1 MVVGISGSECV
12 TNFNESDFEIP
23 ADLAQ
28 KLTQT
33 VGNLTVLPGI
43 ASEAVQKMR
52 DPECSSLHATKII
65 ERDPKLTTDL
75 LKLAN
80 SAIFCSGQET
90 SSLHQAITRIGF
102 DNCRNLILV
111 SSLSSALQAMPI
123 EQHWIREQLAQHG
136 LVTAMISQEINL
148 ALRCGFKGEEFTV
161 SILHDVGRLL
171 IAATFPNEFEAID
184 PLDFE
189 EASLS
194 PIELERSV
202 LGTDH
207 CEIGAWF
214 AAKSCL
220 PSELVD
226 AIRTHHSTA
235 LAKNPRLSTLVAAA
249 DHIANHLQVNETID
263 DYELFNNS
271 PLTELLNVM
280 GLSPDCLLN
289 NSDPEVLSKARLN
302 VAFENAIQMLSHA

>member
-1 MVVGISGSECV
+1 MVVGVNGSECV
-12 TNFNESDFEIP
+12 TSFNASEFEIP
-23 ADLAQ
+23 ADLAE
-28 KLTQT
+28 KLIQT
-33 VGNLTVLPGI
+33 VGNLTVLPGV
-43 ASEAVQKMR
+43 ASDAVQRMR
-52 DPECSSLHATKII
+52 DPNCSSLDATKVI
-65 ERDPKLTTDL
+65 ELDPKLTTDL
-75 LKLAN
+75 LKMAN

-123 EQHWIREQLAQHG
+123 DQHWVREQLAQHG

-161 SILHDVGRLL
+161 SILHDIGRLL

-189 EASLS
+189 ESELS
-194 PIELERSV
+194 PVDLERSV

-220 PSELVD
+220 PIELID
-226 AIRTHHSTA
+226 AIRTHHATS
-235 LAKNPRLSTLVAAA
+235 LSKNPRLSTLVAAA

-263 DYELFNNS
+263 DYEVVNN
-271 PLTELLNVM
+271 PALAELCSLM
-280 GLSPDCLLN
+280 GLAPDCLLN
-289 NSDPEVLSKARLN
+289 NSEQDVLSKARLN
-302 VAFENAIQMLSHA
+302 VAFENAIQMLSPA